1 MSLSHPRDFFGYI
14 RVSTTKQGEGV
25 SLQEQRAAIERY
37 AAKEGLRI
45 IQWFEEKETAAK
57 RGRPMFGEM
66 IRLLKAGRAFGVV
79 IHKIDRSARN
89 LKDWADI
96 GELIDQGIEVRFA
109 HEPLDLTSRG
119 GRLSA
124 DILAVVAADFIR
136 NNRDEAKKGF
146 YGRLKQGLYPLGA
159 PLGYL
164 DGGKGGKVK
173 EIDPVKGPLVRRAL
187 ELYSTGRY
195 SFRELRQATEDMG
208 LWNKHGKPLSMTALT
223 KVLNNP
229 FYAGTIRLLKTEET
243 FQGIH
248 EPLIPKELF
257 ERVQRVLR
265 KKTVVR
271 KSKHDYLYR
280 RLFQCSSCGL
290 SLIASTAKGHVY
302 YRCQTQRCPT
312 NSVRE
317 ERLTEAIQQA
327 LDAIPFDGAQL
338 QYLESLIPK
347 QQAIDADVR
356 RAQIA
361 SLSHLIQFADA
372 RLTRLTDVYVMHD
385 VPKEEF
391 EAYRARIIESRE
403 RVKESLREVEASD
416 SETGI
421 PRGPVPAAILASPSE
436 VYSLASPNLKREL
449 IMLFTERRIVREGE
463 PSVVA
468 KEAPLAHESDARW
481 YATILMQAWS
491 ASTGPIATNDALAN
505 VALEAL
511 RQLPA
516 GGT

>member
-1 MSLSHPRDFFGYI
+1 
-14 RVSTTKQGEGV
+14 
-25 SLQEQRAAIERY
+25 
-37 AAKEGLRI
+37 
-45 IQWFEEKETAAK
+45 
-57 RGRPMFGEM
+57 
-66 IRLLKAGRAFGVV
+66 
-79 IHKIDRSARN
+79 
-89 LKDWADI
+89 
-96 GELIDQGIEVRFA
+96 
-109 HEPLDLTSRG
+109 
-119 GRLSA
+119 
-124 DILAVVAADFIR
+124 
-136 NNRDEAKKGF
+136 
-146 YGRLKQGLYPLGA
+146 
-159 PLGYL
+159 
-164 DGGKGGKVK
+164 
-173 EIDPVKGPLVRRAL
+173 VRRAI
-187 ELYSTGRY
+187 ELYATGRY

-208 LWNKHGKPLSMTALT
+208 LWNKHGKPLTMTALT

-243 FQGIH
+243 FHGIH

-257 ERVQRVLR
+257 LRVQRVLR

-280 RLFQCSSCGL
+280 RLFQCASCGL
-290 SLIASTAKGHVY
+290 SLIASIAKGHVY

-317 ERLTEAIQQA
+317 ERLTEVIERA
-327 LDAIPFDGAQL
+327 LDSIPFEKQEL
-338 QYLESLIPK
+338 QYLETLIPK

-361 SLSHLIQFADA
+361 SLRHLIQFADA

-416 SETGI
+416 SETSV
-421 PRGPVPAAILASPSE
+421 PRAPVPQAILASPAA

-463 PSVVA
+463 PSVIA
-468 KEAPLAHESDARW
+468 KKTPLAHESDPRW
-481 YATILMQAWS
+481 YVTIVMQTWS
-491 ASTGPIATNDALAN
+491 GGSGAHVNTHLERDVQALA
-505 VALEAL
+505 AAS
-511 RQLPA
+511 
-516 GGT
+516 

>member
-1 MSLSHPRDFFGYI
+1 MSLCHHREFFGYI

-57 RGRPMFGEM
+57 RGRPVFGEM
-66 IRLLKAGRAFGVV
+66 MRLLKAGKAFGVV

-146 YGRLKQGLYPLGA
+146 YGRLRQGLYPLGA

-173 EIDPVKGPLVRRAL
+173 EVDPVKGPLVRRAL
-187 ELYSTGRY
+187 ELYATGRY

-208 LWNKHGKPLSMTALT
+208 LWNKHGKPLTMTALT
-223 KVLNNP
+223 KVLNNS

-257 ERVQRVLR
+257 LRVQRVLR

-280 RLFQCSSCGL
+280 RLFQCASCGL
-290 SLIASTAKGHVY
+290 SLIASMAKGHVY

-317 ERLTEAIQQA
+317 ERLTEAIERA
-327 LDAIPFDGAQL
+327 LDSIPFERQEL
-338 QYLESLIPK
+338 QYLETLIPK

-356 RAQIA
+356 QAQIA
-361 SLSHLIQFADA
+361 SLRHLIQFADA

-391 EAYRARIIESRE
+391 DAYRIRIIESRE
-403 RVKESLREVEASD
+403 RVKESLREIEASD
-416 SETGI
+416 SGI
-421 PRGPVPAAILASPSE
+421 AVLREPVPASALASPAA

-449 IMLFTERRIVREGE
+449 IMLFTDRRIVSGGE

-468 KEAPLAHESDARW
+468 KEAPLAQETDARW
-481 YATILMQAWS
+481 YATILLRSWS
-491 ASTGPIATNDALAN
+491 LGSAQPTAVNRLALSVTSA
-505 VALEAL
+505 
-511 RQLPA
+511 
-516 GGT
+516 